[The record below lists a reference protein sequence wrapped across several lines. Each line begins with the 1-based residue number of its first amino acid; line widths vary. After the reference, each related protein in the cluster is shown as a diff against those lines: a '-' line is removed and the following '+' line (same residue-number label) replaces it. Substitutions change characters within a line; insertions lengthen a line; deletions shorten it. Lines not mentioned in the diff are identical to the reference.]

1 MFGKLECFNCSAKT
15 SKSKAYTVEL
25 NTAEGKHKLTLCEE
39 CGKNFNSV
47 AVELEEILN
56 ERPNSI

>member
-1 MFGKLECFNCSAKT
+1 MLGKIECFNCGAKT

-25 NTAEGKHKLTLCEE
+25 NTAEGKHKLPLCEE
-39 CGKNFNSV
+39 CGKSFNSM
-47 AVELEEILN
+47 AIELEEILD